1 MSSVFS
7 SPIWEISNNWKCKTY
22 LHTKMHRTEEIIGL
36 NESSNTIWLYFKSL
50 TVMTGYSDS
59 VSELKK
65 IKYIKRNYRSQ
76 HILEVKWKSSTRYLI
91 IEKIMEFIIIHQLL
105 VKVMKTK
112 FFGQQTTNAHQYIN
126 GCSVARYEIK
136 NSLLA

>member
-1 MSSVFS
+1 
-7 SPIWEISNNWKCKTY
+7 
-22 LHTKMHRTEEIIGL
+22 MHRTEEIIGL

-91 IEKIMEFIIIHQLL
+91 IEENNG
-105 VKVMKTK
+105 VYYYSSTT
-112 FFGQQTTNAHQYIN
+112 GQSNEDEILWSAH
-126 GCSVARYEIK
+126 YECTPIY
-136 NSLLA
+136 